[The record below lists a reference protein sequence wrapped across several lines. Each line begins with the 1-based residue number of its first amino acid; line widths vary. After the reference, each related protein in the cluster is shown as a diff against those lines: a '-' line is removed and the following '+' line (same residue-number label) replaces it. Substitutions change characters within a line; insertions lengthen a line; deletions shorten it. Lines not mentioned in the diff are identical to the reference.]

1 MTGLTPKNQDA
12 TWRKNLGTYPATYTD
27 TAIKCRYVPKQK
39 TILKKD
45 GTLTLSSA
53 LVRCDEAVSAN
64 DRIVYLSKD
73 SLVLNVNPIIGI
85 GGEIIEYECIL

>member
-1 MTGLTPKNQDA
+1 MSLTPFAQDA
-12 TWRKNLGTYPATYTD
+12 TWRKNNGGYPVTYTD
-27 TAIKCRYVPKQK
+27 TAIKCRFVPKQK

-53 LVRCDEAVSAN
+53 LVRCAEAVSAN